1 MVAKIKSMKMKYSL
15 NRPYINNLK
24 GTISETLIKQYIGEE
39 VIPRLLD
46 EWDRV
51 FFTNFPIPYLM
62 SKGLFPK
69 ISLRNKMELLGEILK
84 NAPDGYIIKLRNTP
98 NKINLKEALI
108 KIGLSRSFR
117 GSWRCGD
124 EIVSVSSEH
133 DENEE
138 LSIVNGEI
146 EIVEIKCDK
155 GSLKTHQKQQ
165 YYQAIQK
172 GIPLRFFHVNIVSF
186 INNEFEITEKQIL
199 HTDDF

>member
-1 MVAKIKSMKMKYSL
+1 MKMKYSL
-15 NRPYINNLK
+15 NRLYINTLK
-24 GTISETLIKQYIGEE
+24 GTISETLIKQYIGEK
-39 VIPRLLD
+39 VIPRLLN

-62 SKGLFPK
+62 SKGLFPE
-69 ISLRNKMELLGEILK
+69 ISLRNKMKLLGEILK

-98 NKINLKEALI
+98 NRINSKEALT

-124 EIVSVSSEH
+124 EIVSIGSKH

-138 LSIVNGEI
+138 LYIVDGEI
-146 EIVEIKCDK
+146 EMIEIKCDK

-172 GIPLRFFHVNIVSF
+172 GVPLRFFHVNIVSF

-199 HTDDF
+199 QIDEF

>member
-1 MVAKIKSMKMKYSL
+1 MKMKYSL

-62 SKGLFPK
+62 SKGLFPE
-69 ISLRNKMELLGEILK
+69 ISLRNKMKLLVETLK

-98 NKINLKEALI
+98 NRITLKEALT
-108 KIGLSRSFR
+108 KIGLSGSFR
-117 GSWRCGD
+117 GSWRNRD
-124 EIVSVSSEH
+124 EIITVGFKQ

-146 EIVEIKCDK
+146 EIVEIKSDK

-165 YYQAIQK
+165 YHQAIQK
-172 GIPLRFFHVNIVSF
+172 GIHLRFFHVNIISF

-199 HTDDF
+199 QTDEF